1 MAATVAVTIS
11 PDVIAILR
19 LAAERLLSEQP
30 EPAVP
35 VAEADAAPA
44 WGLAQGLS
52 HVAESL
58 VAAAVAPDDH
68 PLKYADARYAHGGC
82 PECGSEGRLL
92 HVGRRQYKVCHDHRL
107 AWLIGA
113 NLFSGWRD
121 LSPEQHEANR
131 RQIESCTVID
141 DATPARLC
149 LACGQS
155 AGHHA
160 TWCAHADDA
169 PAAAEPELDPE
180 IWGDL

>member
-1 MAATVAVTIS
+1 MAAKVAVTIS
-11 PDVIAILR
+11 PDVIAVLR

-30 EPAVP
+30 EPAAP
-35 VAEADAAPA
+35 VAEAVPA

-58 VAAAVAPDDH
+58 VAAAVAAGDH

-92 HVGRRQYKVCHDHRL
+92 HVGRRQYMVCHDHRL

-131 RQIESCTVID
+131 RQLESYTVID

-160 TWCAHADDA
+160 TWCAHAAA

>member
-1 MAATVAVTIS
+1 MAQVSMEVTS
-11 PDVIAILR
+11 EVIAILR
-19 LAAERLLSEQP
+19 LSAERLLSEQP
-30 EPAVP
+30 EPAAP
-35 VAEADAAPA
+35 VTTEEPA

-52 HVAESL
+52 HVAEQL
-58 VAAAVAPDDH
+58 VAAAVAAGEH
-68 PLKYADARYAHGGC
+68 VLKYADARYAHGGC

-107 AWLIGA
+107 AWLIGE

-131 RQIESCTVID
+131 RQVESYTVID
-141 DATPARLC
+141 DATPAMLC

-160 TWCAHADDA
+160 TWCAHAA
-169 PAAAEPELDPE
+169 EPAAAEPDLDPE

>member
-1 MAATVAVTIS
+1 MAAKVTVTIA
-11 PDVIAILR
+11 PEMIAVLR

-30 EPAVP
+30 EPATP
-35 VAEADAAPA
+35 VVTAAPA

-58 VAAAVAPDDH
+58 VAAAVAAGDH

-82 PECGSEGRLL
+82 PECGSEGMLL
-92 HVGRRQYKVCHDHRL
+92 HVGRRQWQVCHDHRL
-107 AWLIGA
+107 AWLIGE

-131 RQIESCTVID
+131 RQLESCTVID

-160 TWCAHADDA
+160 TWCAHAA
-169 PAAAEPELDPE
+169 EPAAAGPELDPE